1 MRQKKNIRDWQK
13 EKLVE
18 SVGKT
23 SVKSGSLEPKWD
35 EMIQL

>member
-1 MRQKKNIRDWQK
+1 MKQKKNIKEWQK

-23 SVKSGSLEPKWD
+23 SVKSGSLEPEWD
-35 EMIQL
+35 EVIQL